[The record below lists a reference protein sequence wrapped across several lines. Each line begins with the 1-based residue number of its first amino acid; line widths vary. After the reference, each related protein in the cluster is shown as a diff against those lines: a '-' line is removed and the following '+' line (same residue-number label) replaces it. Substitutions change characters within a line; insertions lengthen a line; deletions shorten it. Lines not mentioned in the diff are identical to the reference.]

1 MNQGLSYLINAGRP
15 FTAKE
20 AQDKGV
26 SHALLSFHCQSGRLE
41 RLCQG
46 VYAPKDMD
54 ISPMPEIEV
63 LLSKGTDFVVCLLS
77 ALRLHNF
84 TTQTPHELW
93 VAVRIGRRL
102 PQLSGSPAPV
112 CIQMSDAAYEYGIEH
127 IDRDGLRIPV
137 YSPAKT
143 VADCFKFRNKYG
155 LDVAMEALREG
166 HRLKKFTVDALEDA
180 ARICRV
186 SNIMRPYMEMMLL

>member
-1 MNQGLSYLINAGRP
+1 MNQALGNLIGAGKP
-15 FTAKE
+15 FSVKE
-20 AQDKGV
+20 ARDNGV
-26 SHALLSFHCQSGRLE
+26 SYALLSQYCQSGRLA
-41 RLCQG
+41 RLCRG
-46 VYAPKDMD
+46 VYAPPKTT
-54 ISPMPEIEV
+54 INSMPEITA

-102 PQLSGSPAPV
+102 PQLPGSPAPV
-112 CIQMSDAAYEYGIEH
+112 CIQMSDEAYEYGIEH
-127 IDRDGLRIPV
+127 IERDGLRIPV

-166 HRLKKFTVDALEDA
+166 YRLKKFTADALEDA

-186 SNIMRPYMEMMLL
+186 SNVMRPYMEMMML

>member
-1 MNQGLSYLINAGRP
+1 MNQALGNLIGAGKP
-15 FTAKE
+15 FSVKE
-20 AQDKGV
+20 ARDNGV
-26 SHALLSFHCQSGRLE
+26 SYALLSQYCQSGRLA
-41 RLCQG
+41 RLCRG
-46 VYAPKDMD
+46 VYAPPKTT
-54 ISPMPEIEV
+54 INSMPEITA
-63 LLSKGTDFVVCLLS
+63 LLSKGTDFVLCLLS

-102 PQLSGSPAPV
+102 PQLPGSPAPV
-112 CIQMSDAAYEYGIEH
+112 CIQMSDEAYEYGIEH
-127 IDRDGLRIPV
+127 IERDGLRIPV

-166 HRLKKFTVDALEDA
+166 YRLKRFTADALEDA

-186 SNIMRPYMEMMLL
+186 SNVMRPYMEMMML

>member
-46 VYAPKDMD
+46 VYAPKDMN
-54 ISPMPEIEV
+54 ICPMPEIET

-102 PQLSGSPAPV
+102 PQLPGSPTPV
-112 CIQMSDAAYEYGIEH
+112 CIQMSDEAYEYGIEH
-127 IDRDGLRIPV
+127 IERDGLRIPV
-137 YSPAKT
+137 YSPSKT

-155 LDVAMEALREG
+155 LDVAMEALRDG
-166 HRLKKFTVDALEDA
+166 YRLKKFTADALENA

-186 SNIMRPYMEMMLL
+186 SNVIRPYMEMMLL

>member
-1 MNQGLSYLINAGRP
+1 
-15 FTAKE
+15 
-20 AQDKGV
+20 
-26 SHALLSFHCQSGRLE
+26 
-41 RLCQG
+41 
-46 VYAPKDMD
+46 
-54 ISPMPEIEV
+54 MPEIEA

-102 PQLSGSPAPV
+102 PQLPGSPAPV
-112 CIQMSDAAYEYGIEH
+112 CIQMSDEAYEYGIEH
-127 IDRDGLRIPV
+127 IERDGLRIPV

-166 HRLKKFTVDALEDA
+166 YRLKKFTADALEDA

-186 SNIMRPYMEMMLL
+186 SNVMRPYMEMMML